1 MALTGGESLNK
12 LALTICFVSLFGM
25 TSPLTRVADEMDRS
39 CSGLNGK
46 KQSLDCYKKFEKKF
60 ESKLIRELE
69 ELEKDPAFSDEEL
82 AKIKRK
88 IKKRIKSR
96 L

>member
-1 MALTGGESLNK
+1 MNK
-12 LALTICFVSLFGM
+12 LALILSIVSILGI
-25 TSPLTRVADEMDRS
+25 TSPLTRVAEEMDRS

-46 KQSLDCYKKFEKKF
+46 KQNLDCYKKFEKKF
-60 ESKLIRELE
+60 ESKLVRELE
-69 ELEKDPAFSDEEL
+69 DLEKDPAFSDEEL

-88 IKKRIKSR
+88 IQKRVKSR

>member
-1 MALTGGESLNK
+1 MDPIGGIILNK
-12 LALTICFVSLFGM
+12 LIILCLLSLSGL

-46 KQSLDCYKKFEKKF
+46 KQNLDCYKKFEKKF

-88 IKKRIKSR
+88 IQKRVKSR

>member
-1 MALTGGESLNK
+1 MNNIALISL
-12 LALTICFVSLFGM
+12 FVSLLGFS
-25 TSPLTRVADEMDRS
+25 SPLTRVADEMDRS

-88 IKKRIKSR
+88 IRKRVKSR